1 MPVND
6 APINQMMAP
15 MVREMTPVWTLW
27 FVSIAGALK
36 LAGRSYTVANLPA
49 ANSFPAGMASYA
61 SNGRKGGEGAGAGTG
76 VPIWTDGT
84 KWLTFYD
91 NTEVQA

>member
-6 APINQMMAP
+6 APINQKMAP
-15 MVREMTPVWTLW
+15 AVAEMTPVWTLW
-27 FVSIAGALK
+27 FVSIASALK

-49 ANSFPAGMASYA
+49 ATSFPPGMASYA
-61 SNGRKGGEGAGAGTG
+61 SNGRKGGEAAGHGTG